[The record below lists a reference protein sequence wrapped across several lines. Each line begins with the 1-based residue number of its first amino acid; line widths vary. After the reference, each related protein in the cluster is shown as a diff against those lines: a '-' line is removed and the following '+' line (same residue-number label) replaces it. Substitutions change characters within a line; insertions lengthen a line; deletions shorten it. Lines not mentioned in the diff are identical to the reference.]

1 MPAPNSPS
9 EVRQPFAEQIAA
21 IRTRTRNLIPTARW
35 TDLRRNG
42 HDRGFAVAGAM
53 KTDLLAD
60 FAGAIERVAKE
71 GKSIEWFR
79 QNFDAIV
86 DKHGWNY
93 VGERN
98 WRTRTIYTTNMRTS
112 YSAGR
117 LAQLRDPDLRKAAP
131 FWMYRHGGSADPRP
145 QHLAWDKLTL
155 PADDP
160 WFAIR
165 YPPNGWGCSCRVVA
179 VSRAAAQRMGGRFE
193 DPPARDPKGAIDDGW
208 DYMPGD
214 TVSDELRSTLEAK
227 AAKVPPEVAATML
240 RESAPVDVRAFADR
254 AMATADRKITLDLGT
269 VKNVERIREKTGFDL
284 EGFTRELDNFGV
296 RHTMR
301 EHGDAKREAGR
312 GQIAVSL
319 DDFALLTTI
328 MDFFDDVQHDGQN
341 KIGRDVLVFTK
352 LIDGIGYW
360 HAAEIRDR
368 RHLVVTDSLRKKAG
382 PWKLD

>member
-1 MPAPNSPS
+1 MPAPSSPT
-9 EVRQPFAEQIAA
+9 ELRQPFAEQIAA

-60 FAGAIERVAKE
+60 FAGAIERVAE
-71 GKSIEWFR
+71 QGKSIEWFR

-98 WRTRTIYTTNMRTS
+98 WRSRVIYTTNMRTS
-112 YSAGR
+112 YAAGR

-145 QHLAWDKLTL
+145 QHLDWDKLTL

-179 VSRAAAQRMGGRFE
+179 VSRSAAQRMGGRFE
-193 DPPARDPKGAIDDGW
+193 DPPTRDPKGAIDAGW
-208 DYMPGD
+208 DYMPGGS
-214 TVSDELRSTLEAK
+214 VSEELRTLLDQKAK
-227 AAKVPPEVAATML
+227 ASPAALATAML
-240 RESAPVDVRAFADR
+240 REAAPIDVRQFVER
-254 AMATADRKITLDLGT
+254 SMATGDRKITLDLGT

-284 EGFTRELDNFGV
+284 TGFTRLIDNYGV
-296 RHTMR
+296 RHTLGN
-301 EHGDAKREAGR
+301 HGDVRKEASR
-312 GQIAVSL
+312 GQLAVTV
-319 DDFALLTTI
+319 DDFLLLTTI
-328 MDFFDDVQHDGQN
+328 MDFFDEVRHDGKN
-341 KIGRDVLVFTK
+341 RVGRDVLVFTK
-352 LIDGIGYW
+352 EIDEVGY
-360 HAAEIRDR
+360 
-368 RHLVVTDSLRKKAG
+368 RHVVEVREGKKLVVTDSLRKKRGA
-382 PWKLD
+382 WDK